1 MKSDLDEQIMSPGS
15 SLSLTLLTSSSLTLT
30 STAALKKNPGLS
42 RDEADKK
49 SCQVAIFVQR
59 DFLIRQEFRFE
70 VKRNLFSII

>member
-1 MKSDLDEQIMSPGS
+1 MKSDLDEQIMSPRS

-59 DFLIRQEFRFE
+59 DFFDSARIS
-70 VKRNLFSII
+70 V